1 MPILPVY
8 PLYITDFLQSSYKQI
23 VMNRRLWGANIGWC
37 STLEVLNSTKRLV
50 CKTKAAQSQW
60 KNYILL
66 EASTLFLLLIY
77 DFAQE
82 ILEAEGGAHG
92 RFPGGNYYNSSKITP
107 SFFDDK
113 PKSDRVAKLV
123 NQAEK
128 VNFGNSDSGDKSDG
142 PTRKSAP
149 PIPVRE
155 ATPEDLLA
163 SDDILNA
170 DNTIDSNK
178 KTPQAEEREGEIYD
192 RAD

>member
-1 MPILPVY
+1 MKLEGPTQMVVEMVCS
-8 PLYITDFLQSSYKQI
+8 FQSSPP
-23 VMNRRLWGANIGWC
+23 
-37 STLEVLNSTKRLV
+37 EENSEQDYEGV
-50 CKTKAAQSQW
+50 
-60 KNYILL
+60 
-66 EASTLFLLLIY
+66 
-77 DFAQE
+77 AQE

-123 NQAEK
+123 NQA
-128 VNFGNSDSGDKSDG
+128 
-142 PTRKSAP
+142 
-149 PIPVRE
+149 
-155 ATPEDLLA
+155 TPEDLLA